1 MALRATQLKKL
12 LLQEKLLD
20 EKEIDALIETAKT
33 KKISLEELILY
44 RGLITADELG
54 ALISNNL
61 GIEYVNLRKT
71 GIDSTVLF
79 LIPKETAIERK
90 IVVFGKE
97 NEDLK
102 VAMMNPDD
110 LESREVVKRRTG
122 YNIKIYYITPES
134 FEYAIRFYQK
144 DIQQAL
150 KDLTLDEKK
159 DGDDKDKDNEGDGD
173 GEIEDRANTIQVS
186 KLVNTIL
193 EYAVSDGASDVH
205 IESLETETLVR
216 YRVDGILHD
225 ELTLPKAVHA
235 VIVARIKIMSNLKID
250 EHRLPQDGRIKLV
263 INAKKV
269 SFRVSIIP
277 SFFGEKVVMR
287 ILEETAQQFSLK
299 TLGFKDQ
306 NLKSIQNSITKAH
319 GMILVT
325 GPTGSGKTTSLYTIL
340 SILNTPEVNINTVE
354 DPIEYAVPRINQ
366 LQVNKDIGLTFA
378 AGLRSFLRQDPDIIM
393 VGEIRDG
400 ETASIAVNAA
410 MTGHLVLSTLHTNDA
425 AGTMPRLIDMGVE
438 PFLVASTVNTIIAQ
452 RLVRKLC
459 TECRK
464 PIEMDA
470 DIKQS
475 ITNQF
480 KKMNVKD
487 EAIKDML
494 KGKIM
499 GPVGCQTC
507 KGAGYKGRIG
517 IYEVLE
523 VTEEIR
529 SMIIKEASA
538 DQIKMKAIEE
548 GMSTIL
554 EDGIAKIRDGVTTIE
569 EVIRVAKE

>member
-1 MALRATQLKKL
+1 MALRASQLKKL
-12 LLQEKLLD
+12 LLDEKLLE

-33 KKISLEELILY
+33 KKISLEELILN

-54 ALISNNL
+54 ALISKNL
-61 GIEYVNLRKT
+61 GIEYINLRKT

-79 LIPKETAIERK
+79 LLPKETAIERK
-90 IVVFGKE
+90 IVVFGKD

-150 KDLTLDEKK
+150 KDLSL
-159 DGDDKDKDNEGDGD
+159 DNEKEGKEGEGDED
-173 GEIEDRANTIQVS
+173 AIEDQANTIQVS

-205 IESLETETLVR
+205 IEGLETETLIR

-225 ELTLPKAVHA
+225 ELTLPKAVHDI
-235 VIVARIKIMSNLKID
+235 IVARIKIMSNLKID

-325 GPTGSGKTTSLYTIL
+325 GPTGSGKTTTLYTIL

-366 LQVNKDIGLTFA
+366 LQVKKEIELTFA
-378 AGLRSFLRQDPDIIM
+378 AGLRAFLRQDPDIIM

-410 MTGHLVLSTLHTNDA
+410 MTGHLVLSTLHTNDS

-459 TECRK
+459 SECRA
-464 PIEMDA
+464 PLEMTA
-470 DIKQS
+470 DMKES
-475 ITNQF
+475 IVNQF
-480 KKMNVKD
+480 KKMNVSD
-487 EAIKDML
+487 AAIKNML
-494 KGKIM
+494 KSKIM
-499 GPVGCQTC
+499 KPVGCQTC

-523 VTEEIR
+523 VTEEVR

-538 DQIKMKAIEE
+538 DQIKVKAIEQ
-548 GMSTIL
+548 GMATIL
-554 EDGIAKIRDGVTTIE
+554 EDGLAKIADGTTTIE